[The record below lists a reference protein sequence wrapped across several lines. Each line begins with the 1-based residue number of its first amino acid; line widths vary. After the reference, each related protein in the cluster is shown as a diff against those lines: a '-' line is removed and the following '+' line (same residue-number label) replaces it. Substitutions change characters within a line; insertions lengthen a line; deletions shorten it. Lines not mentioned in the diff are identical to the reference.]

1 MVLLKTTKH
10 LARIVFTLRS
20 RIIILW
26 QCRIIGLLF
35 NLKYKIVRTSSELK
49 MAEDF
54 FSYLNNLTNQQRE
67 RLIFDLKSGLT
78 IASQQEVDKFMANK
92 DYVLKHNL
100 LEFAK
105 VFDQVD
111 IKEQAE
117 CSHKLREIKKELSRF
132 SFNEYNL
139 ESFYGIN
146 GLRWLPEDVKARLI
160 GGVFLDIGAYD
171 GDSAVAFWLAFKP
184 TKIYAFEPSEDNFK
198 RLIINSEL
206 ISDNIVIPVKMGVSD
221 QAGEIGMSSGG
232 SSSKLSTAEDGLLAK
247 VTTINNFAKTKKIE
261 RIDLIKMDIE
271 GEEMKALLGS
281 DQIIRRDKPVLAISI
296 YHKPEDFFNIKPWLQ
311 SICPDYKFI
320 IKKAHPFSFD
330 RETMLLAYL

>member
-1 MVLLKTTKH
+1 MALSKTTKY
-10 LARIVFTLRS
+10 LARIIFTLKA

-26 QCRIIGLLF
+26 QCRVVGLLF
-35 NLKYKIVRTSSELK
+35 NLRYKIVRTSGELK

-54 FSYLNNLTNQQRE
+54 FTYLNNLTSQQRE
-67 RLIFDLKSGLT
+67 RAILDLKSGLT
-78 IASQQEVDKFMANK
+78 IASQKEVDKFMANK
-92 DYVLKHNL
+92 DYILKHNL
-100 LEFAK
+100 IEFAK
-105 VFDQVD
+105 VFNQDD
-111 IKEQAE
+111 IEEQAE
-117 CSHKLREIKKELSRF
+117 CSRKLRKIKKELSRF

-146 GLRWLPEDVKARLI
+146 GLRWLPEDVKARLV
-160 GGVFLDIGAYD
+160 GGTFLDIGAYD
-171 GDSAVAFWLAFKP
+171 GDSAVSFWLAFKP

-206 ISDNIVIPVKMGVSD
+206 IGDNIVIPVKMGVSD
-221 QAGEIGMSSGG
+221 QAGEVSMSNSG
-232 SSSKLSTAEDGLLAK
+232 SSSKLSTAEGGLLAK
-247 VTTINNFAKTKKIE
+247 VTTINNFAKTEKIE
-261 RIDLIKMDIE
+261 RIGLIKMDIE

-330 RETMLLAYL
+330 RETMLLAY

>member
-1 MVLLKTTKH
+1 MALSKTTKY
-10 LARIVFTLRS
+10 LARIIFTLKA

-26 QCRIIGLLF
+26 QCRVVGLLF

-54 FSYLNNLTNQQRE
+54 FTYLNNLTSQQRE
-67 RLIFDLKSGLT
+67 RAILDLKSGLT
-78 IASQQEVDKFMANK
+78 IASQKEVDKFMANK
-92 DYVLKHNL
+92 DYTLKHNL
-100 LEFAK
+100 IEFTK
-105 VFDQVD
+105 VFNQDD
-111 IKEQAE
+111 IEEQAE
-117 CSHKLREIKKELSRF
+117 CSRKLRKIKKELSRF

-146 GLRWLPEDVKARLI
+146 GLRWLPEDVKARLV
-160 GGVFLDIGAYD
+160 GGTFLDIGAYD
-171 GDSAVAFWLAFKP
+171 GDSAVSFWLAFKP

-206 ISDNIVIPVKMGVSD
+206 IGDNIVIPVKMGVSD
-221 QAGEIGMSSGG
+221 QTGEVSMSNSG
-232 SSSKLSTAEDGLLAK
+232 SSSKLSTAEGGLLAK
-247 VTTINNFAKTKKIE
+247 VTTINNFAKTEKIE
-261 RIDLIKMDIE
+261 RIGLIKMDIE

-330 RETMLLAYL
+330 RETMLLAY